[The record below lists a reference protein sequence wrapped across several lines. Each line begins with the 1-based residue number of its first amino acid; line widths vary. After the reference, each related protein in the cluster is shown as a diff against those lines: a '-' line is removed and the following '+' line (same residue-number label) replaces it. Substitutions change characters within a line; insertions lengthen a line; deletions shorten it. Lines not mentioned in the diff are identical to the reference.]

1 MSNSVIYDT
10 PGSATLISLKTLF
23 SKYHL
28 DKELRQFIDL
38 GLKTIEDLDFYKDMQ
53 LNQLVEEEN
62 VKLVFGQRF
71 FDKKRFYKLINE
83 LFNTPTA
90 AVQQD
95 LRVTSDNEDK
105 ENIDPQVVDSSN
117 NKVRVRDENENN
129 KNIDPQV
136 AESNTG
142 SSKKQKIWDYD
153 PKYFKRPSLH
163 EKEQLAANNWEKL
176 VNEVGWIKTTTN
188 LCKAKQVPVLIPKYI
203 PKRQKEEIENRD
215 SSNILRK
222 NFHFF
227 ELTDKEEIFRYID
240 RYGVEFRPFEIKEI
254 WDHVHYHGW
263 QWLDT
268 KKKWRLPAD
277 TCYIRNGVEIPE
289 DNFNSL
295 ILNRDYFLDI
305 EGIVDYF
312 LTLPDDD
319 DDKIPVVGDLGI
331 YDEYKKI
338 LGKQS
343 HLC

>member
-38 GLKTIEDLDFYKDMQ
+38 GLKTIEDLDFSKDMQ

-129 KNIDPQV
+129 
-136 AESNTG
+136 
-142 SSKKQKIWDYD
+142 
-153 PKYFKRPSLH
+153 
-163 EKEQLAANNWEKL
+163 
-176 VNEVGWIKTTTN
+176 
-188 LCKAKQVPVLIPKYI
+188 
-203 PKRQKEEIENRD
+203 
-215 SSNILRK
+215 
-222 NFHFF
+222 
-227 ELTDKEEIFRYID
+227 
-240 RYGVEFRPFEIKEI
+240 
-254 WDHVHYHGW
+254 
-263 QWLDT
+263 
-268 KKKWRLPAD
+268 
-277 TCYIRNGVEIPE
+277 
-289 DNFNSL
+289 
-295 ILNRDYFLDI
+295 
-305 EGIVDYF
+305 
-312 LTLPDDD
+312 
-319 DDKIPVVGDLGI
+319 
-331 YDEYKKI
+331 
-338 LGKQS
+338 
-343 HLC
+343 